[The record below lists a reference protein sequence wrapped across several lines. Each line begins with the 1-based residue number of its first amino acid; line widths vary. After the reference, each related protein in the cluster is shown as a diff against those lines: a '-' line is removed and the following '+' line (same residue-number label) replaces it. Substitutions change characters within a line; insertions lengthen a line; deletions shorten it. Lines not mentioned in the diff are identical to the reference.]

1 MEFNFALS
9 RELFS
14 SAEIDT
20 GTVLLL
26 KVFSEELDKGLLRE
40 LQNRTGPLHI
50 LDAGSGCGVIG
61 ICAARA
67 LEGIDVRTISTDR
80 DELAGIFTGYNAR
93 QNGLRCEK
101 FSTHTST
108 LFNGNPARDLILSNI
123 PAKAGKPVLED
134 FIRRACPHCEALAFI
149 VAVKPLADFT
159 RGTIAAAGAEILRE
173 TAGRGHT
180 VFVFRKGRAAPG
192 PGGGFRRNCFAP
204 RIEGTSSAE
213 DSSGSN
219 TVGEEETFTG
229 VYRRQRLETEL
240 EGCALGMDTFHGAPG
255 FDDPGEAVLAAVKLS
270 RKLGLNTAPGGE
282 ANLKNS
288 LKNSNSIEVSST
300 GTFHANRLFHET
312 EQGCYPLWFYKT
324 SSPEKTRNGK
334 AILSG
339 RNILALK
346 AAEYNLKDTV
356 NTVLIPAA
364 DLASAKDAL
373 LGEGPYSFIAA
384 LPENILRESIP
395 SHWEALTVL
404 LRARGVFLISLP
416 SFLAE
421 QFDRAKISGFS
432 RLGNVRREGFR
443 ALAYRKA

>member
-20 GTVLLL
+20 GTALLL
-26 KVFSEELDKGLLRE
+26 KVFSEELDRGLLRE
-40 LQNRTGPLHI
+40 LQNHKGPLHI

-67 LEGIDVRTISTDR
+67 LEGIDVRTIGTDR

-93 QNGLRCEK
+93 RNGLGSEK
-101 FSTHTST
+101 FSAHTST
-108 LFNGNPARDLILSNI
+108 LLNGDPARDLILSNI

-134 FIRRACPHCEALAFI
+134 FIRRACPHAAALAFI
-149 VAVKPLADFT
+149 VAVKPLADFI
-159 RGTIAAAGAEILRE
+159 RGNITAAGAEILRE
-173 TAGRGHT
+173 TAGAGHT
-180 VFVFRKGRAAPG
+180 VFVFRRGRAASR
-192 PGGGFRRNCFAP
+192 PGGGLRQNCL
-204 RIEGTSSAE
+204 AE
-213 DSSGSN
+213 DRSRGN
-219 TVGEEETFTG
+219 TAGEEEAFPG

-240 EGCALGMDTFHGAPG
+240 EGCTLGMDTFHGAPG
-255 FDDPGEAVLAAVKLS
+255 FGDPGAAVLAAVKLS
-270 RKLGLNTAPGGE
+270 CKLGLNTPPGGE
-282 ANLKNS
+282 AQLK
-288 LKNSNSIEVSST
+288 NSIEVSSVEVSSA

-324 SSPEKTRNGK
+324 LGPEKTQNGK

-346 AAEYNLKDTV
+346 AAEYNLRNTV
-356 NTVLIPAA
+356 NTVLIPAV

-373 LGEGPYSFIAA
+373 RGEGPYGFIAA
-384 LPENILRESIP
+384 LPENMPRESIP

-404 LRARGVFLISLP
+404 LQAQGVFLTSLP
-416 SFLAE
+416 SSLAE
-421 QFDRAKISGFS
+421 QFDRAKISGFT
-432 RLGNVRREGFR
+432 RLGNLRREGFR
-443 ALAYRKA
+443 ALAYRKD

>member
-20 GTVLLL
+20 GTALLL
-26 KVFSEELDKGLLRE
+26 KVFSEELDRGLLRE
-40 LQNRTGPLHI
+40 LQNRKGPLHI

-67 LEGIDVRTISTDR
+67 LEGIDVRTICTDR

-93 QNGLRCEK
+93 QNGLESEK

-108 LFNGNPARDLILSNI
+108 LFDGDAARDLILSNI

-134 FIRRACPHCEALAFI
+134 FIRRACPHSEALAFI
-149 VAVKPLADFT
+149 VAVKPLEDFT
-159 RGTIAAAGAEILRE
+159 RSTIAAAGAEILRE
-173 TAGRGHT
+173 TAGSGHT
-180 VFVFRKGRAAPG
+180 VFVFRRGRAASG
-192 PGGGFRRNCFAP
+192 PGEGFRQNSFAEE
-204 RIEGTSSAE
+204 RA
-213 DSSGSN
+213 GSN
-219 TVGEEETFTG
+219 TAGEEEAFTT

-240 EGCALGMDTFHGAPG
+240 EGCALVMDTFHGAPG

-270 RKLGLNTAPGGE
+270 CKLGFNTAPAGE
-282 ANLKNS
+282 AGLKNS
-288 LKNSNSIEVSST
+288 LKNSMEASSS
-300 GTFHANRLFHET
+300 GKLHENRLFHET
-312 EQGCYPLWFYKT
+312 EQGCYPLWFYK
-324 SSPEKTRNGK
+324 SSGTEKTQNGK

-339 RNILALK
+339 RNIIALK
-346 AAEYNLKDTV
+346 AAEYNLKNTV
-356 NTVLIPAA
+356 NTVLIPTA

-384 LPENILRESIP
+384 FPENMPRESIP
-395 SHWEALTVL
+395 SHWEALAVL
-404 LRARGVFLISLP
+404 LQAQGVFLASLP

-421 QFDRAKISGFS
+421 LFDRAKISGFT
-432 RLGNVRREGFR
+432 RLGNLRREGFR
-443 ALAYRKA
+443 ALAYRKT

>member
-20 GTVLLL
+20 GTALLL
-26 KVFSEELDKGLLRE
+26 KVFSEELDRGLLRE
-40 LQNRTGPLHI
+40 LQNRKGPLHI

-93 QNGLRCEK
+93 QNGLGSENL
-101 FSTHTST
+101 STHTST
-108 LFNGNPARDLILSNI
+108 LFDGNPARDLIMSNI

-134 FIRRACPHCEALAFI
+134 FIRRACPHSEALAFI
-149 VAVKPLADFT
+149 VAVRPLADFI
-159 RGTIAAAGAEILRE
+159 RSTIAAAGAEILRE
-173 TAGRGHT
+173 TAGPGHT
-180 VFVFRKGRAAPG
+180 VFVFRSGRAG
-192 PGGGFRRNCFAP
+192 SRPGGGFRQNCFA
-204 RIEGTSSAE
+204 E
-213 DSSGSN
+213 DLSRSN
-219 TVGEEETFTG
+219 TVGEEEAFSR

-255 FDDPGEAVLAAVKLS
+255 FGDPGAAVLAAVKLS
-270 RKLGLNTAPGGE
+270 CKLGLNTAAGGE
-282 ANLKNS
+282 ADLKN
-288 LKNSNSIEVSST
+288 LIEVSPA
-300 GTFHANRLFHET
+300 GKLHANRLFHET

-324 SSPEKTRNGK
+324 LGPEKTQNGK

-346 AAEYNLKDTV
+346 AAEYNLKNTV
-356 NTVLIPAA
+356 NTVLIPTA
-364 DLASAKDAL
+364 DLASAKEAL

-384 LPENILRESIP
+384 LPENVPRESIP

-404 LRARGVFLISLP
+404 LQAQGVFLASLP

-421 QFDRAKISGFS
+421 QFDKAKISGFT
-432 RLGNVRREGFR
+432 RLGNLRREGFR
-443 ALAYRKA
+443 ALAYRKG

>member
-40 LQNRTGPLHI
+40 LQNRKGPLHI

-93 QNGLRCEK
+93 QNGLGSENL
-101 FSTHTST
+101 STHTST
-108 LFNGNPARDLILSNI
+108 LFNGDRDRDLILCNI

-134 FIRRACPHCEALAFI
+134 FIRRACPHSEALAFI

-159 RGTIAAAGAEILRE
+159 RSTIAAAEAEILRE
-173 TAGRGHT
+173 TAGPGHT
-180 VFVFRKGRAAPG
+180 VFVFRRGRAASVTG
-192 PGGGFRRNCFAP
+192 
-204 RIEGTSSAE
+204 EGEA
-213 DSSGSN
+213 
-219 TVGEEETFTG
+219 FPG

-255 FDDPGEAVLAAVKLS
+255 FGDPGAAVLAAVKLS
-270 RKLGLNTAPGGE
+270 CKLGLNTASGGE
-282 ANLKNS
+282 AGLKD
-288 LKNSNSIEVSST
+288 SIEGASA
-300 GTFHANRLFHET
+300 GKFHANRLFHET

-324 SSPEKTRNGK
+324 LGPEKTQNGK

-346 AAEYNLKDTV
+346 AAEYNLENTV
-356 NTVLIPAA
+356 NTVLIPTA
-364 DLASAKDAL
+364 DLDSAKGAL

-384 LPENILRESIP
+384 LPESMPRESIP

-404 LRARGVFLISLP
+404 LQAQGVFLTSLP

-421 QFDRAKISGFS
+421 QFDRAKIPGFT
-432 RLGNVRREGFR
+432 RLGNLRSKGFR

>member
-20 GTVLLL
+20 GTALLL

-93 QNGLRCEK
+93 QNGLEPEK

-108 LFNGNPARDLILSNI
+108 LFNGDPARDLILSNI

-134 FIRRACPHCEALAFI
+134 FIRRACPHSEALAFI

-180 VFVFRKGRAAPG
+180 VFVFRKGRAASV
-192 PGGGFRRNCFAP
+192 PGGGLRQNRF
-204 RIEGTSSAE
+204 AE
-213 DSSGSN
+213 DRAGGN
-219 TVGEEETFTG
+219 TAGEEEAFPG

-270 RKLGLNTAPGGE
+270 RRLGLNTAPGGE
-282 ANLKNS
+282 AGLKNS
-288 LKNSNSIEVSST
+288 SEASST
-300 GTFHANRLFHET
+300 GMFHSNRLFHET

-324 SSPEKTRNGK
+324 SCPEKTRNGK

-356 NTVLIPAA
+356 NTVLVPAA

-384 LPENILRESIP
+384 LPENMIRESIP
-395 SHWEALTVL
+395 LHWEALTVL
-404 LRARGVFLISLP
+404 LHARGVFLISLP

-421 QFDRAKISGFS
+421 QFDRAKISGFT
-432 RLGNVRREGFR
+432 RLGNLRREGFR